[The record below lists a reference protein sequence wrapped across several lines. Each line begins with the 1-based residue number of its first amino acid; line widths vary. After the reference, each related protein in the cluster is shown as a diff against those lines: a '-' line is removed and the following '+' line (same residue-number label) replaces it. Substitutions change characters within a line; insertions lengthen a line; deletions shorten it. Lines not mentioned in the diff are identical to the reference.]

1 MVGNDSLQKN
11 YMMSQTVC
19 LNITSLFSL
28 SCSSFCSLSLSLSLL
43 FWSLSTSNLW
53 FRREMYTKQ
62 IIFLNKRVCAQMKA
76 NTCRCGVPMDTCVC
90 ALKLLVERMKIG
102 ISLMPSYSPTLTS
115 SLIRVCPRQHDTLA
129 ARLGFI
135 AVWEC
140 YKVCLG
146 LYQSNLKW

>member
-1 MVGNDSLQKN
+1 M
-11 YMMSQTVC
+11 TVSKKTTWWVKRC
-19 LNITSLFSL
+19 VSTSPLFFLFLAHPFAL
-28 SCSSFCSLSLSLSLL
+28 SHSLSLL